1 MNTNL
6 NTDFDP
12 IESRIAQTLN
22 HQAKDMIV
30 QGAPDDAWNKAQA
43 GRRRVRRARQGV
55 SMLCALAMLSAG
67 FGVYKW
73 QTKPQPTEVTFGEE
87 SDLHLIPTWLPDK
100 VEVHLQDGTGG
111 EIYSDPSDTSIWR
124 SEKQMV
130 SLSWNTQPGYGN
142 KETLEKALEQVAKN
156 GSPDGQWMS
165 WYANEI
171 NVQLSVVPSLP
182 PIELAKLA
190 NSVRTDSASHVA
202 SIPTP
207 PEGLTLRY
215 SGPAKALTPTR
226 QWWMGNVNV
235 NSDGK
240 SGVQISAVLPSPLN
254 VELFGEGGDQFG
266 AAASGTEVSVR
277 GHVGKL
283 VSSTFQGRTDFYVRW
298 FESGWM
304 VSIFGGSKE
313 NVLQVANG
321 MKVATQQEWDAF
333 PRMGPGGSVPVDPGE
348 RRKATE
354 VAATVDVGSSELKV
368 FAGDLITENG
378 CVNIKLKGTGDKDE
392 FCLKPTGKP
401 VLWSGVRTI
410 SGKKSVVAIVDLHV
424 DSVAL
429 TKESGDASTQIIS
442 ARSIDD
448 ETPAGFVV
456 DTTTEGDKYTWLGVV
471 ALPFD
476 GDSPG
481 RIEAFFNT
489 EFDRDAPSGE
499 APDVDADPNAE
510 AAAGSDT
517 NEEYDAPLK
526 SLGRFEV
533 AN

>member
-1 MNTNL
+1 MNSDF

-12 IESRIAQTLN
+12 IETRVFETLN
-22 HQAKDMIV
+22 RQVENTIV
-30 QGAPDDAWNKAQA
+30 HAAPDEAWNKAQA

-87 SDLHLIPTWLPDK
+87 SDLHLIPTWLPEGTK
-100 VEVHLQDGTGG
+100 MMLQDGVNSGWSRPG
-111 EIYSDPSDTSIWR
+111 ETTVWR
-124 SEKQMV
+124 SGKQV
-130 SLSWNTQPGYGN
+130 V
-142 KETLEKALEQVAKN
+142 TLESNTSPGQGSGSSLEQALSLAKAD
-156 GSPDGQWMS
+156 SAEQGQ
-165 WYANEI
+165 YANWKVDAV
-171 NVQLSVVPSLP
+171 NVTLSVAPRVSV
-182 PIELAKLA
+182 EEFERLAKSIEISADNQIARL
-190 NSVRTDSASHVA
+190 SV
-202 SIPTP
+202 P
-207 PEGLTLRY
+207 PLNLPVTY
-215 SGPAKALTPTR
+215 SGPSKSLQPRR
-226 QWWMGNVNV
+226 QWYMSALAI
-235 NSDGK
+235 SD
-240 SGVQISAVLPSPLN
+240 ISIFANLPSPVSEQAYGSPESRGQFDKSESIEIGGHSGQLSSYEYNNHVTN
-254 VELFGEGGDQFG
+254 VVTW
-266 AAASGTEVSVR
+266 A
-277 GHVGKL
+277 
-283 VSSTFQGRTDFYVRW
+283 
-298 FESGWM
+298 ESGWD
-304 VSIFGGSKE
+304 VQVHGSDKA
-313 NVLQVANG
+313 NILKIANG
-321 MKVATQQEWDAF
+321 MKLATQQEWDDF
-333 PRMGPGGSVPVDPGE
+333 PRMNQFSGGPVYASPEE

-354 VAATVDVGSSELKV
+354 VAATIEVGSGELKV
-368 FAGDLITENG
+368 FAGDLITEDG

-410 SGKKSVVAIVDLHV
+410 GGKKSVVAIVDLHV